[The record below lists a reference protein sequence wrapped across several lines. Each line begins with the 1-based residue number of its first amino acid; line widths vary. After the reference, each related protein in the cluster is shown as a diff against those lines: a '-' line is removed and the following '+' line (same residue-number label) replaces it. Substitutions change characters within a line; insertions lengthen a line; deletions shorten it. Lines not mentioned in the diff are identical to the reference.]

1 MSSIYEYPKGY
12 KVRYRIYFA
21 DGSSQVKY
29 KYSQKKS
36 IANTIKEEAAQ
47 LEAVSKFK
55 PSYDDLLFFVHQGF
69 IVEEELF
76 LITGLKKQKTASWAD
91 LTKQYETYSEA
102 SHTIANLRAVRSR
115 LKNLDAYFKDIPI
128 QDISAQKIIEWQA
141 TRQKDVAIKTV
152 KLEKGILSQILDT
165 AVEGGIVP
173 VNPCYSRTLKG
184 TLRIDKAG
192 LPVAL
197 TYEEV
202 QALFEAIKKNPKL
215 LGGKISLA
223 TLICLFAGLRRG
235 ELCCLTYDDIRGSQ
249 IIIQS
254 KDVSPGETKDPDTL
268 KRGRWLPK
276 GNRPRVIDLPLRV
289 ADEIKRLTAKREG
302 RFIFGG
308 GHVYHK
314 DYITEEFERVLK
326 PINPKLSLHCLRHTF
341 VTWRI
346 EHGLSGEGDNIVRVQ
361 QAAGH
366 ADIQTTMRY
375 THIKVSPEGDILD
388 LV

>member
-1 MSSIYEYPKGY
+1 MASVYEYPKGY
-12 KVRYRIYFA
+12 KIRFRICFA
-21 DGSSQVKY
+21 DGSSQIKY

-36 IANTIKEEAAQ
+36 MANTIKEEATQ

-69 IVEEELF
+69 ITEEELF
-76 LITGLKKQKTASWAD
+76 QITGSTRQKTASWAE
-91 LTKQYETYSEA
+91 LRERYETYSEA
-102 SHTIANLRAVRSR
+102 SHTVANLRAVRSR

-128 QDISAQKIIEWQA
+128 QDINAQKIIAWQA
-141 TRQKDVAIKTV
+141 ARQKEVAIKTV

-165 AVEGGIVP
+165 AVEDGSIS

-192 LPVAL
+192 LPTAL
-197 TYEEV
+197 TYGEV
-202 QALFEAIKKNPKL
+202 KALLEAISKSPRL
-215 LGGKISLA
+215 LGGKIYLA
-223 TLICLFAGLRRG
+223 TLIGLFAGLRRG
-235 ELCCLTYDDIRGSQ
+235 ELCYLSYDDIRGSQ
-249 IIIQS
+249 IVIQS
-254 KDVSPGETKDPDTL
+254 KDVSPEETKDLDVL

-276 GNRPRVIDLPLRV
+276 GNRPRVIDLPPKI
-289 ADEIKRLTAKREG
+289 AAEIKKLTAKREG

-314 DYITEEFERVLK
+314 DYLTEEFERVLK
-326 PINPKLSLHCLRHTF
+326 PLNPKLSLHCLRHTF

-346 EHGLSGEGDNIVRVQ
+346 EHGLSSEGDNIVRVQ